1 MAVALYTA
9 VLQALILKDSWDFIF
24 ECIPKYPRVLNVAH
38 NISQKSRNCPA
49 CGRYSGKVDF
59 NANDSPV
66 DCVGGVTVFSIAWMV
81 LCITLNCCFM
91 RDSTPSIRG
100 VILIKRPILPN
111 LSSKKL
117 ANHIGAIH
125 YFIRHYYDGRV
136 DFSKQLKRAMNRSHF
151 LITSRLESRMRQN
164 RTHGFRRKESKGF
177 SLVLSDTIWFCYFSY

>member
-125 YFIRHYYDGRV
+125 YFIRHYYDGRA
-136 DFSKQLKRAMNRSHF
+136 DFSKQFKRAMNRSHF
-151 LITSRLESRMRQN
+151 WSHLDWKPYAAKSHARFS
-164 RTHGFRRKESKGF
+164 KEGVKGF
-177 SLVLSDTIWFCYFSY
+177 FSGPIRHNLVCYFSY